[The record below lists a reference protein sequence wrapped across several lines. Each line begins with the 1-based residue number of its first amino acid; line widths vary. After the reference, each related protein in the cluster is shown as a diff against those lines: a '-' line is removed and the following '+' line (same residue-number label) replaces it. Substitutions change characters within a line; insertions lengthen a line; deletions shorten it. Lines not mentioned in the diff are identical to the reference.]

1 MIELSYEQYQ
11 TEKTQNQ
18 NTSEYRFVNIYSGKV
33 DLELNQIELWK
44 NIDKINDVKLEPNGI
59 ILEIRREISNFALE
73 RIRPDNMGP

>member
-59 ILEIRREISNFALE
+59 ILEIRIEI
-73 RIRPDNMGP
+73 